1 VQLLA
6 DLLRTHSPKVRA
18 VAFPG
23 HRLSAAH
30 RLPYWR
36 SVDLDRRL
44 TPAIRRPNVLDPYAD
59 QPTMGGADMP
69 PRPSAARPYVA
80 RPLTRKLGRLV
91 ALTPEEVAT
100 LDALQ
105 SPTRVIRRNREIITE
120 GRKYDAL
127 FILIDGLSI
136 RCRILHDGRRQI
148 LNIAL
153 PGDFIGFPSTFSE
166 RALYSITALSDCV
179 VAPVPFSQLL
189 GLFGRQP
196 RLAAAVFW
204 SFACEAAMYAE
215 HLIGVGRRSALER
228 VAHFLLELL
237 TRLQAIGLADEHSFR
252 MPLTQEL
259 IGDAL
264 GLSVPHVN
272 RTLRQL
278 RADELVS
285 IEEHIVMIK
294 DVEALAALADFE
306 RSYLDQFRL
315 PDMIAAP

>member
-1 VQLLA
+1 MIN
-6 DLLRTHSPKVRA
+6 
-18 VAFPG
+18 
-23 HRLSAAH
+23 
-30 RLPYWR
+30 
-36 SVDLDRRL
+36 RRL
-44 TPAIRRPNVLDPYAD
+44 GP
-59 QPTMGGADMP
+59 DMP
-69 PRPSAARPYVA
+69 PRPITAKSGAAT
-80 RPLTRKLGRLV
+80 PLTRKLSRLV
-91 ALTPEEVAT
+91 T
-100 LDALQ
+100 LAPDEIAILDDMQ
-105 SPTRVIRRNREIITE
+105 SATRVIRRNREIMTE

-127 FILIDGLSI
+127 LILIDGVSI

-153 PGDFIGFPSTFSE
+153 PGDFIGFPSAFSE

-179 VAPVPFSQLL
+179 VAPVPFVRLLSLFNSQ
-189 GLFGRQP
+189 P
-196 RLAAAVFW
+196 KLAAAIFW

-215 HLIGVGRRSALER
+215 HLIDVGRRSALER

-237 TRLQAIGLADEHSFR
+237 TRLQVIGLADERSFR

-278 RADELVS
+278 RDDELVS
-285 IEEHIVMIK
+285 IEEHIVIIK
-294 DVEALAALADFE
+294 DVEALSALADFE

-315 PDMIAAP
+315 PDIEKY

>member
-1 VQLLA
+1 MP
-6 DLLRTHSPKVRA
+6 LRSTTVKPH
-18 VAFPG
+18 
-23 HRLSAAH
+23 
-30 RLPYWR
+30 
-36 SVDLDRRL
+36 
-44 TPAIRRPNVLDPYAD
+44 
-59 QPTMGGADMP
+59 
-69 PRPSAARPYVA
+69 VA
-80 RPLTRKLGRLV
+80 RPLTRKLSRLV
-91 ALTPEEVAT
+91 T
-100 LDALQ
+100 LAHDEIAILDDLQ
-105 SPTRVIRRNREIITE
+105 SKTRVVRRNREIMTE

-127 FILIDGLSI
+127 LILIDGVSI

-153 PGDFIGFPSTFSE
+153 PGDFIGFPSAFSE

-179 VAPVPFSQLL
+179 VAPVLFSRLL
-189 GLFGRQP
+189 SLFDRQP

-215 HLIGVGRRSALER
+215 HLIDVGRRSALER

-237 TRLQAIGLADEHSFR
+237 TRLQGIGLADERSFR

-278 RADELVS
+278 RDDELVS
-285 IEEHIVMIK
+285 IEEHIVIIK
-294 DVEALAALADFE
+294 DVEALSAMADFE
-306 RSYLDQFRL
+306 PSYLDQFRL
-315 PDMIAAP
+315 PDMIAKS